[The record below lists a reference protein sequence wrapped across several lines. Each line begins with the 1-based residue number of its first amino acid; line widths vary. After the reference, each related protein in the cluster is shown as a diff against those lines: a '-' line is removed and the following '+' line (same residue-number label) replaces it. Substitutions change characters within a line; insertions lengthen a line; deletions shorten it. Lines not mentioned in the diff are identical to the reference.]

1 MGFPFDE
8 FEFVNHNFLS
18 MCKLLLTSLLIL
30 ALKMDSWSQ
39 AFATKV
45 EYQKTQQSAAGIQLP
60 YASGTVEDA
69 LKDYM
74 AKKGYKS
81 TSSKG
86 FVVFRGARLDSNDA
100 DLSDLY
106 FTVERKSRKEK
117 DETLITLL
125 PAKSGQDILT
135 DSSANEAKI
144 EKAKSFLD
152 NMAPFIGSQL
162 VQLQINDQDASLKKA
177 QKKMNGLMDDRNDL
191 DKKIRKL
198 KGDLDQNQKD
208 QVKEAS
214 DLQSNINADDDTK
227 KKNQRKIKKLLD
239 NESDMERKLKS
250 AESDLEQNKKDQNSQ
265 QQEIDKLKQGL
276 ETIKARQTNQ

>member
-162 VQLQINDQDASLKKA
+162 IQLQINDQDASLKKA